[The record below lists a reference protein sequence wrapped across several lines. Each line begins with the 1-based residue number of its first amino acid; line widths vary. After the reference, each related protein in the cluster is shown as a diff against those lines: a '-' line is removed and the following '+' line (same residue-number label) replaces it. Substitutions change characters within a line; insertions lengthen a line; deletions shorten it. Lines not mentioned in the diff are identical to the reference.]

1 MSTDAELF
9 QRSIHDPEMFR
20 EVFERHATPV
30 LAYAR
35 KRLGRVAGDE
45 VLAETFLTAF
55 ERRARFDCTYVSA
68 RPWLFGIATNVI
80 RHYLR
85 EEREHL
91 AALARVSSES
101 SAPPADDV
109 EGLDAER
116 MRPQLIEALLALS
129 DADRSTFLLHALGDL
144 TYEETATSLGIPIG
158 TVRSTDPPRAASPPR
173 TGWAADGNS
182 RWKDGSILRDA

>member
-158 TVRSTDPPRAASPPR
+158 TVRSRIHRARLHLRERVGPQMAI
-173 TGWAADGNS
+173 ADGRTDRS
-182 RWKDGSILRDA
+182 